1 MSGISRREAR
11 ECALKNVYAFSIA
24 GTDNPGDFFEL
35 NCAEQE
41 IASDDFSYELYM
53 KTVLHFEDID
63 KLIEENSKGWK
74 VSRISKI
81 TLSIL
86 RMCICEFLYFDDIP
100 GQVSMNEAVELAKK
114 YDDDD
119 APSFVN
125 GVVNAVYKGLKK

>member
-11 ECALKNVYAFSIA
+11 ECALKNIYAFSIA
-24 GTDNPGDFFEL
+24 CTDNPGDFFEL